1 MSLKPIGFT
10 TEKENQIWDELQSK
24 PKGLIFLFRLFCRL
38 AVRIMW
44 VNTANFINSPFT
56 IHE

>member
-24 PKGLIFLFRLFCRL
+24 PKGLIFLFRLF
-38 AVRIMW
+38 
-44 VNTANFINSPFT
+44 
-56 IHE
+56 